1 MADDGS
7 EPASGRG
14 AWRGERPPAM
24 TDVARL
30 AGVSHQTVSR
40 VLNDHPSVRSAT
52 RATVLAAVAALGYR
66 PNSTARAL
74 VTGRSRVVGVITV
87 AGTLHGPASTLYGI
101 EAAARAAGY
110 SVTVTALQADEALDQ
125 LDAMIAR
132 LEQQGVDGVVVLV
145 PLASPD
151 ASRSAVRE
159 RHRTPVVAVAG
170 TASDLPVVTIDDE
183 AGARLA
189 TAHLLGLGHP
199 TVHHVAGPP
208 GWIEAGQR
216 RRGWSATLAEAGRA
230 QHPPLVGDWSAG
242 SGYLAGRELAADP
255 GVSAV
260 YAANDQMAL
269 GVLRAMGEQGRRVPQ
284 DVSVVGT
291 DDMPE
296 AGYLAPPLTTIGQ
309 HFDQV
314 GRRSLDVLLAEIEG
328 SDVDLETVLLPD
340 LVVRASTA
348 PYGASS

>member
-1 MADDGS
+1 
-7 EPASGRG
+7 
-14 AWRGERPPAM
+14 M

-40 VLNDHPSVRSAT
+40 VLNDHPSVRPAT
-52 RATVLAAVAALGYR
+52 RETVLAAVEALGYR

-110 SVTVTALQADEALDQ
+110 SVSISSLRADEALDE
-125 LDAMIAR
+125 LDQMIQR

-145 PLASPD
+145 PLTSGD
-151 ASRSAVRE
+151 ASTPRAAVRD

-170 TASDLPVVTIDDE
+170 TASDLPVVSIDDQ

-189 TAHLLGLGHP
+189 TEHLLGLGHP
-199 TVHHVAGPP
+199 TVRHVAGPS
-208 GWIEAGQR
+208 GWIEAR
-216 RRGWSATLAEAGRA
+216 ERLAGWTSALLDAGRVV
-230 QHPPLVGDWSAG
+230 HPPLVGDWSAG
-242 SGYLAGRELAADP
+242 SGYLAGRTLAADP
-255 GVSAV
+255 TVTAV

-269 GVLRAMGEQGRRVPQ
+269 GVLRAMGEHGRRVPQ

-296 AGYLAPPLTTIGQ
+296 AGYLSPPLTTVGQ
-309 HFDQV
+309 HFDRV
-314 GRRSLDVLLAEIEG
+314 GRRSVEVLLAEIEG
-328 SDVDLETVLLPD
+328 TDAGLETVLQPD
-340 LVVRASTA
+340 LVVRASTG